1 MYMKNIFRIMLLQMC
16 IRDSLSAG
24 KYKIKSY
31 TTKKKNKGSLEYGEV
46 NGADF
51 EVLDNVTTEVN
62 VCLLYTSPSQCK
74 FG

>member
-1 MYMKNIFRIMLLQMC
+1 MAVSDSLFR
-16 IRDSLSAG
+16 LSAG

-62 VCLLYTSPSQCK
+62 VPINFSKLPAVLRTIL
-74 FG
+74 F